1 MEDVPVRRLS
11 GNARNYAAATATV
24 KRNGFTDCIELY
36 DILLIYFILFVTGS
50 GTTAHFMQYF
60 KIELFVFKS
69 RVALEQYL
77 FVVKYHVAEF

>member
-11 GNARNYAAATATV
+11 GNALNYAAATATV
-24 KRNGFTDCIELY
+24 KRNGFSDCIVLY
-36 DILLIYFILFVTGS
+36 NILLIYFILFLAGF

-69 RVALEQYL
+69 RVALKQYL
-77 FVVKYHVAEF
+77 CVVKYHVAEF